1 MPSIDVSL
9 AADSKIVVASCYTF
23 RAHQDFVH
31 LLFIAHTGS
40 MAPHSSI
47 AMVYRPTVIRCYA
60 NVLEYTTLFGVLS
73 FFTKPGTPRSLY
85 ICTPDVGGS
94 MVRASRH

>member
-47 AMVYRPTVIRCYA
+47 AIVYRARCHLLLRQCPRVHHLVWCA
-60 NVLEYTTLFGVLS
+60 FIFHKARYTKVPIYMHT
-73 FFTKPGTPRSLY
+73 
-85 ICTPDVGGS
+85 
-94 MVRASRH
+94 